1 MTAKEPLPMKPFR
14 IASAFA
20 LLCAHTSFAASLDH
34 VSPESEGLSSAKLAN
49 MMKYLQ
55 TPGTNVDSVIVAR
68 NGQIVL
74 EAYAAPNRSDI
85 VHQVN
90 SATKS
95 VVSALL
101 GIAIGEGK
109 IKLNNTVADILPQ
122 YADLPNANILTVEKL
137 ASMSTGVEWKSEY
150 FGSAL
155 NDWNK
160 VRQAD
165 DWIKAYLSYPINP
178 DKVGQF
184 TYNSAESDL
193 LGALIS
199 AATGMPLADYA
210 ELKLFKPLAI
220 QNTRWVQNKDGQ
232 YGGGRGLYILPHD
245 MLKFGELFRQ
255 QGKWQGQQIIPQ
267 QWITYSTQ
275 PRVAT
280 VGKFS
285 NIPAYGA
292 QWWVG
297 KGWYAALGWGGQTI
311 AVFPKE
317 NITMVMTAK
326 NSLSE
331 MDAIGLDQLH
341 QRFLQSDSSAA
352 SDPAATQQLAAQIS
366 QFEKGVAA
374 STLHSPLEKTLH
386 NKSIRFNDFWLSKLK
401 FSLDK
406 EQMTIEFRPKDTPQ
420 FTEKIP
426 TGFAGE
432 WKYSTFQYPINDEW
446 RKSAPDSLVAS
457 RMQWLDKTTL
467 LIESFPPEEFV
478 HYSLKLKFKGQKV
491 FVEDS
496 PWGTVAEGILE

>member
-1 MTAKEPLPMKPFR
+1 MKPFL
-14 IASAFA
+14 IAGAFS
-20 LLCAHTSFAASLDH
+20 LFCAHPIFAASVDQ
-34 VSPESEGLSSAKLAN
+34 VSPESQGLSSAKLAK
-49 MMKYLQ
+49 MLTYLQ

-74 EAYAAPNRSDI
+74 ESYAAPNRGDI

-90 SATKS
+90 SVTKS
-95 VVSALL
+95 VMSALL

-109 IKLNNTVADILPQ
+109 LKLSNTVADILPQ
-122 YADLPNANILTVEKL
+122 YANLPNAKTLTVEKL
-137 ASMSTGVEWKSEY
+137 ASMSTGIEWHSEWS
-150 FGSAL
+150 GSAF

-160 VRQAD
+160 VREAD
-165 DWIKAYLSYPINP
+165 DWIKAYLSYPNNP

-210 ELKLFKPLAI
+210 EAKLFKPLAI
-220 QNTRWVQNKDGQ
+220 KNTRWVQNKHGQ
-232 YGGGRGLYILPHD
+232 YGGGRGLYILPRD

-267 QWITYSTQ
+267 QWVTYSTEK
-275 PRVAT
+275 RVGT

-285 NIPAYGA
+285 DIPAYGA

-297 KGWYAALGWGGQTI
+297 NGWYAALGWGGQTI

-326 NSLSE
+326 NQLNE
-331 MDAIGLDQLH
+331 MNAIGLDQIG
-341 QRFLQSDSSAA
+341 QRFLQSDASAA
-352 SDPAATQQLAAQIS
+352 SNPAATQQLAEKIS
-366 QFEKGVAA
+366 QFEKGAAA
-374 STLHSPLEKTLH
+374 STLRSPLEKTLH

-401 FSLDK
+401 FTLDK
-406 EQMTIEFRPKDTPQ
+406 DQAILEYRLKDMPHII
-420 FTEKIP
+420 EKIP

-432 WKYSTFQYPINDEW
+432 WKYSTYQYPVNNEAV
-446 RKSAPDSLVAS
+446 KSAPDSLVAA

-467 LIESFPPEEFV
+467 LIESFPPEEYV
-478 HYSLKLKFKGQKV
+478 HYSLRLKFKDQKV
-491 FVEDS
+491 YVEDS
-496 PWGTVAEGILE
+496 PWGNVAEGILE